1 MPGIH
6 PELTAA
12 VVVGPL
18 RERGGECLR
27 SILRQGL
34 GERLEVLLVDLGPP
48 GAAAVPGS
56 DDPAVRT
63 LRLPP
68 ETTFAA
74 ARARA
79 VAGARAPVI
88 AFVEEHVR
96 VLPGWAEALLEA
108 FEGSWA
114 GVGGEARNANPG
126 VGASDVA
133 GLISYGYWY
142 APLARGE
149 TDLLPGHNAS
159 FRTDVLRAYG
169 EELEELLL
177 CDLVLHERLRAD
189 GQRLFLEPAAR
200 FSHLNE
206 TDWRTQA
213 RGMHLWYRCYGPLR
227 ARLGHW
233 PRWRRALYVAA
244 VPAIPLYFA
253 VGFGRRLRRTR
264 RELLPLFLWNLP
276 HVLAVHLAAAAGQAL
291 GLLFGPG
298 SAPRRFTR
306 FELEAPRASAPLR
319 RRGRRRPG
327 RM

>member
-1 MPGIH
+1 MAPPR
-6 PELTAA
+6 PELTAV

-18 RERGGECLR
+18 RERGGECVR
-27 SILRQGL
+27 SLLEQEL
-34 GERLEVLLVDLGPP
+34 GDRLEVLLVDLEPP
-48 GAAAVPGS
+48 GAPPVPGS
-56 DDPAVRT
+56 DDPAVRA

-68 ETTFAA
+68 ATTFAA

-79 VAGARAPVI
+79 VAEARAPVV

-96 VLPGWAEALLEA
+96 VLPGWAEAVIEA
-108 FEGSWA
+108 FRGPWA
-114 GVGGEARNANPG
+114 AVGGEVLNGNPG
-126 VGASDVA
+126 VGSSDVA

-142 APLARGE
+142 PPLPRGE

-159 FRTDVLRAYG
+159 FRTALLRAYG

-177 CDLVLHERLRAD
+177 CDLVLHDRLRAD
-189 GQRLFLEPAAR
+189 GHRLFLEPAAR
-200 FSHLNE
+200 FLHLNE

-213 RGMHLWYRCYGPLR
+213 RGMHLWYRSYGPLR
-227 ARLGHW
+227 ARLGRW
-233 PRWRRALYVAA
+233 SPWRRALYVAA

-264 RELLPLFLWNLP
+264 PGLLPLFLTRLP

-298 SAPRRFTR
+298 DAPQRFTR
-306 FELEAPRASAPLR
+306 FELEAPRPCAPLR
-319 RRGRRRPG
+319 RRGRTLPG
-327 RM
+327 RT